1 MFELQRSLN
10 PHYINLYDNAEMY
23 LKVYPW
29 LLDFCTYLNLERP
42 LEKLEWYFVHAEV
55 HWMDQL
61 YKYQFRK
68 EGIPDGY
75 YTCIKDCFPEDLVPQ
90 SLKEQLMI
98 LFFHFGGDG
107 ILNVIECFFEWYA
120 QNYKPSMPLY
130 KMRRGRVLLGYHRL
144 RCLEYMS
151 QNSSFPSYEQM
162 YSNSI
167 AIAVDALVGS
177 DKPVSE
183 EDMVEALEYAESNNL
198 MVAIVPD
205 KGHEKDAF
213 NCPNHI
219 EFVKEIR
226 QALGI

>member
-75 YTCIKDCFPEDLVPQ
+75 YTCIKDCF
-90 SLKEQLMI
+90 
-98 LFFHFGGDG
+98 
-107 ILNVIECFFEWYA
+107 Y
-120 QNYKPSMPLY
+120 
-130 KMRRGRVLLGYHRL
+130 
-144 RCLEYMS
+144 
-151 QNSSFPSYEQM
+151 
-162 YSNSI
+162 
-167 AIAVDALVGS
+167 
-177 DKPVSE
+177 
-183 EDMVEALEYAESNNL
+183 
-198 MVAIVPD
+198 
-205 KGHEKDAF
+205 
-213 NCPNHI
+213 
-219 EFVKEIR
+219 
-226 QALGI
+226 